1 MKTILLM
8 CSAGMSTSI
17 MVKKMKEAAVS
28 RNEEVQINA
37 IAEQALEEH
46 LTGTDII
53 LLGPQVRFLQDKVQE
68 EAKEIPVHVIDMM
81 DYGTMNG
88 AKILQFALDI
98 IDGKK

>member
-1 MKTILLM
+1 MKKILLM

-17 MVKKMKEAAVS
+17 MVKKMKEAAKS
-28 RNEEVQINA
+28 HKEEVQINA

-46 LTGTDII
+46 IAGTDII
-53 LLGPQVRFLQDKVQE
+53 LLGPQVRFLQDKVQA
-68 EAKEIPVHVIDMM
+68 EAKNVPVRVIDMM

-88 AKILQFALDI
+88 AKILQFALDV